1 MKPKHVI
8 SEALP
13 PRFEITQ
20 LSDGVFDVKISE
32 NIIEGTVP
40 QRKCDTVSETENI
53 KAYKHDLYTAV
64 VRAKDYGSFI
74 AGVLHIKYSSDDE
87 NALINKGIA
96 DKNNSEYKAYREF
109 VEAIKAEA
117 IKYFDNE

>member
-1 MKPKHVI
+1 MKPKHVM
-8 SEALP
+8 SETP
-13 PRFEITQ
+13 QQKFEITL
-20 LSDGVFDVKISE
+20 LSDGVFDIKISE
-32 NIIEGTVP
+32 NIEETTEP
-40 QRKCDTVSETENI
+40 QCKRDTANEPENV
-53 KAYKHDLYTAV
+53 KVYKHDLYTAV

-96 DKNNSEYKAYREF
+96 DKNNAEYKAYREF